1 MELSRSCE
9 LVVMAVSE
17 ISALRVDLGAENECY
32 VFHSLGLQFPLHLSH
47 KNVNKNLKEILIWL
61 KKDEGL

>member
-1 MELSRSCE
+1 
-9 LVVMAVSE
+9 MAVSE